1 MQVLLDTNILLR
13 WVDTSDPD
21 SAQVIAAVEHLLASG
36 GVLCYTSQN
45 LGEFWNVLTRPV
57 DRNGYGLSATGA
69 NRRARIIESRI
80 QLIPDTPAVHIEW
93 RNMLVAHN
101 VCGSQVH
108 DAPLAAAMRVNG
120 IQRILTLNTR
130 DFARFSGIQALHPT
144 QVAKP

>member
-21 SAQVIAAVEHLLASG
+21 SARVIAAVEHLLASG
-36 GVLCYTSQN
+36 DVLCYTSQN

-69 NRRARIIESRI
+69 NRRAPIIESRI

-108 DAPLAAAMRVNG
+108 DARLAAAMRVNG
-120 IQRILTLNTR
+120 IQRILMLNPR
-130 DFARFSGIQALHPT
+130 DFARFSGIQALHPA